1 MKNNTKGF
9 TLIELFA
16 VILIASTILMPLL
29 SGYINNFTAS
39 NRMHD
44 RKAASSIAMS
54 TVEAFD
60 KIYYENLRTMVF
72 EDPDHTLQVGGVD
85 GYEWLIRV
93 TGEDCASFDQ
103 NSDAMLSGANS
114 EDVCEYIFDFTFANI
129 AFESDEFEVYVY
141 PYTLT
146 EAEHD
151 SIEDDSML
159 NGDSIPQS
167 VRDEIGFVPESDDGL
182 DTTSIVRVTARLV
195 YDSERGD
202 DYVISGVVSYGYDQE
217 EVVDEDSG
225 DDS

>member
-72 EDPDHTLQVGGVD
+72 EETDHTLQVD
-85 GYEWLIRV
+85 GHERLIRV

-114 EDVCEYIFDFTFANI
+114 EDVCEYIFDFTVANI

-146 EAEHD
+146 TDEYA
-151 SIEDDSML
+151 SML
-159 NGDSIPQS
+159 EDDSIPQS
-167 VRDEIGFVPESDDGL
+167 VRDEIGFVPASDVESD
-182 DTTSIVRVTARLV
+182 TTAIARVTARIV
-195 YDSERGD
+195 YDSQRGD
-202 DYVISGVVSYGYDQE
+202 DYAVSSVISYGFDQE
-217 EVVDEDSG
+217 AIIDEDELNE
-225 DDS
+225 DNE